1 MRGGGRPKFSLCLR
15 PCRGYGGHGQGRSGQ
30 DTRMKRDFDRKSCDG
45 IKAVDKK
52 EGSGSHK
59 WGTFEDE
66 MKAKDDKAFTS
77 EADPKEATNTPA
89 GPASPTAE
97 DEEALAQKAAEE
109 EEANMMTLD
118 QWKAQRAKKEG
129 PTFNLRKAGEGYEND
144 PKWKKTYAYNKD
156 VLTQEDEEYEDYEL
170 YPQRSNRQ
178 KKILDIQFSFNN
190 PGGHPDGRPSEG
202 GRIFGGKP
210 LGGQG
215 AEAPNVNDESSFP
228 SLG

>member
-1 MRGGGRPKFSLCLR
+1 
-15 PCRGYGGHGQGRSGQ
+15 
-30 DTRMKRDFDRKSCDG
+30 MKRDFDRGLRKSSDERTG

-52 EGSGSHK
+52 EGSGPHN

-66 MKAKDDKAFTS
+66 MKAKDDKATD
-77 EADPKEATNTPA
+77 APPA
-89 GPASPTAE
+89 PASPTAE
-97 DEEALAQKAAEE
+97 DKEALARKAAEE

-156 VLTQEDEEYEDYEL
+156 VLTLEDEDYEDYEL

-178 KKILDIQFSFNN
+178 KKILDIQFSFNDL
-190 PGGHPDGRPSEG
+190 GGHPGGRPSGG
-202 GRIFGGKP
+202 GRDFGGK
-210 LGGQG
+210 LRGGQG

>member
-1 MRGGGRPKFSLCLR
+1 MYSICVAPLHVRGGGRR
-15 PCRGYGGHGQGRSGQ
+15 DYGGHGQGRSGQ
-30 DTRMKRDFDRKSCDG
+30 DTRMKRDFDRGLRKSSDERTG

-52 EGSGSHK
+52 EGSGPHN

-77 EADPKEATNTPA
+77 EADPNEATNAPA
-89 GPASPTAE
+89 APASPTAE
-97 DEEALAQKAAEE
+97 DKEALARKAAEE
-109 EEANMMTLD
+109 EEANTMTLD

-156 VLTQEDEEYEDYEL
+156 VLTLEDEDYEDYEL

-178 KKILDIQFSFNN
+178 KKILDIQFSFNDL
-190 PGGHPDGRPSEG
+190 GGHPGGRPSGG
-202 GRIFGGKP
+202 GRGFGAE
-210 LGGQG
+210 

>member
-66 MKAKDDKAFTS
+66 MKAKDDEAFTS

-144 PKWKKTYAYNKD
+144 PKWKKTYAYKKD
-156 VLTQEDEEYEDYEL
+156 VLTQEDEEDEVSTAYKYK
-170 YPQRSNRQ
+170 YPIGKIEWKCQ
-178 KKILDIQFSFNN
+178 KYLLQ
-190 PGGHPDGRPSEG
+190 
-202 GRIFGGKP
+202 
-210 LGGQG
+210 
-215 AEAPNVNDESSFP
+215 V
-228 SLG
+228 